1 MGDRAEN
8 RGWQSVLP
16 YLILFCVSFAL
27 YAKTLSFEFL
37 PSWDD
42 GEYVVNNL
50 YIRAF
55 TAENLKTIFTGSFF
69 LNYTPLQLLSYMAEY
84 QSWGLDPAGYHLTNV
99 VLHGANA
106 CLAYSLISRLVPGR
120 KVAFV
125 SALLFAVHPVNIENA
140 AWISERKTLLSALFS
155 MLAMICY
162 IDYSRGRSKGR
173 YLATAVFFVLAL
185 LSKPVAV
192 VFPAVL
198 VAYELTLGGGIR
210 GKILPLL
217 PLFAISVAL
226 SVITFIAQSGG
237 GSIGAQTLNSE
248 VLFGTVYPSMLPV
261 FWKYAALIFWP
272 LDQSG
277 FYDTTL
283 YYSFFAPPVI
293 LAAIAIIA
301 AWAIVLGY
309 CNRRAKFFFLWFWL
323 WLLPVANIIPLPV
336 FYADRY
342 MYLPAIPFFVLISW
356 VAGQAAILS
365 ASRQRLIYTATAA
378 LFIIFY
384 ASIAFFRVDVW
395 ENDLTFWTD
404 TAVKSPNLY
413 VSHYN
418 LGYVLEERGMYEE
431 AVREYEIAIRIHP
444 SNEAIDNLKM
454 ARLKR
459 DLKADRPKAPTKD
472 GLFDKTR

>member
-1 MGDRAEN
+1 MGDATEN
-8 RGWQSVLP
+8 RGWQSGLP
-16 YLILFCVSFAL
+16 YLILFCAAFAL

-55 TAENLKTIFTGSFF
+55 TTENLKTIFTGSFF

-84 QSWGLDPAGYHLTNV
+84 QAWGLDPAGYHMTNV
-99 VLHGANA
+99 VLHAVNA
-106 CLAYSLISRLVPGR
+106 CLAYSLIGRIVPGR
-120 KVAFV
+120 KIAFI
-125 SALLFAVHPVNIENA
+125 SALIFAVHPVNIENA

-155 MLAMICY
+155 MLAMMSY
-162 IDYSRGRSKGR
+162 IDYSRGRSKGK
-173 YLATAVFFVLAL
+173 YLATAVFFSLAL

-192 VFPAVL
+192 VLPAVL
-198 VAYELTLGGGIR
+198 AAYELTLGEGLR
-210 GKILPLL
+210 KKMLALL
-217 PLFAISVAL
+217 PLFAISASL
-226 SVITFIAQSGG
+226 SVITFIAQSSG
-237 GSIGAQTLNSE
+237 GSVGADTLNSK
-248 VLFGTVYPSMLPV
+248 VLFGTVYPSMLPI
-261 FWKYAALIFWP
+261 FWKYAALILWP

-283 YYSFFAPPVI
+283 YNSFLAPPVI

-301 AWAIVLGY
+301 SWAIVLGY
-309 CNRRAKFFFLWFWL
+309 CNKRAKFLFLWFWL

-342 MYLPAIPFFVLISW
+342 MYLPAIPFFVLIGW
-356 VAGQAAILS
+356 VAEQAAILS
-365 ASRQRLIYTATAA
+365 AARQRLIYGATAA

-384 ASIAFFRVDVW
+384 ASITFFRIDVW

-444 SNEAIDNLKM
+444 SNEAIDNQKM

-459 DLKADRPKAPTKD
+459 DLKANRPKAPPQD
-472 GLFDKTR
+472 GSFDKAR